1 MLKRLII
8 NDFKANI
15 IITISTSAFMA
26 VTAML
31 LGLAILLFARLY
43 TSIDSLMKK
52 AETPSF
58 LQMHTGDLDEEKLND
73 FTRARSDVE
82 KMQVCTFLNLQNS
95 QISIGGRSFEGNMQ
109 DNGLCCQSESFDYLL
124 DADGAVIEV
133 LPGEVYVPVCY
144 KNEYGIK
151 KTDEMRIGTETL
163 TVAGFM
169 RDSQMN
175 SMMASSKRFLVCESD
190 YERIRSLGSEEYLI
204 EFRLKDGSDVN
215 AFATAYKDSGLPD
228 NGPTITYPLIK
239 TMNAL
244 SDGIMILVILLVSV
258 VVLFISILCIR
269 YIILTQMEKD
279 RREIGM
285 LKAVGISRIDI
296 RNLYMSKYLIL
307 SAIGCLVGIVTAL
320 FIAKPLGEGMREL
333 YGEAENAALVYIL
346 MFIGAILAEVIILLS
361 VRRTLRKTEKE
372 SAVSALCGRDGSGK
386 KKNLWVSVMI
396 VVAAAA
402 FMIIV
407 PQSMKTTLGNPEF
420 VTYMGIGN
428 SQIRMDV
435 RQTEDIDKVTENLA
449 AEIEQDERV
458 DSYSVM
464 QTGSYKVML
473 ENRNSYNLMI
483 ECGDHGRFPVNYI
496 KGSYPKSVNDIAL
509 SILNAEDMGLDVG
522 DMLVVSKDT
531 GNGNSEQYTCTVCGI
546 YSDIT
551 NGGKTAKGCIR
562 DENDRTPIMWSV
574 IYISLKDAEL
584 AGDWVN
590 EYRSRYSSFDE
601 GIKATEISDYLKG
614 VYGQA
619 IENISNAYV
628 VALIL
633 ANFIIIIV
641 VVLLVRLVIWRER
654 KDSSL
659 KKALGL
665 KTSDIRKEYLK
676 KAFLYIIPGIVI
688 GVVFGVIPGQKMT
701 GVLLGS
707 FGARGFQFVINPLL
721 TFVFV
726 PILTITSAVFAAAV
740 SLIEIKR
747 IKSCECLNSGMQ

>member
-8 NDFKANI
+8 NDFKANK

-58 LQMHTGDLDEEKLND
+58 LQMHTGELDEEKLND

-82 KMQVCTFLNLQNS
+82 KMQVCNFLNLQNS

-144 KNEYGIK
+144 KNEYDIK
-151 KTDEMRIGTETL
+151 ISDEMRIGTETL
-163 TVAGFM
+163 TVAGFL

-285 LKAVGISRIDI
+285 LKAVGISRKDI

-496 KGSYPKSVNDIAL
+496 KGSYPKSENDIAL

-522 DMLVVSKDT
+522 
-531 GNGNSEQYTCTVCGI
+531 
-546 YSDIT
+546 
-551 NGGKTAKGCIR
+551 
-562 DENDRTPIMWSV
+562 
-574 IYISLKDAEL
+574 
-584 AGDWVN
+584 
-590 EYRSRYSSFDE
+590 
-601 GIKATEISDYLKG
+601 
-614 VYGQA
+614 
-619 IENISNAYV
+619 
-628 VALIL
+628 
-633 ANFIIIIV
+633 
-641 VVLLVRLVIWRER
+641 
-654 KDSSL
+654 
-659 KKALGL
+659 
-665 KTSDIRKEYLK
+665 
-676 KAFLYIIPGIVI
+676 
-688 GVVFGVIPGQKMT
+688 
-701 GVLLGS
+701 
-707 FGARGFQFVINPLL
+707 
-721 TFVFV
+721 
-726 PILTITSAVFAAAV
+726 
-740 SLIEIKR
+740 
-747 IKSCECLNSGMQ
+747 

>member
-8 NDFKANI
+8 NDFKANK

-58 LQMHTGDLDEEKLND
+58 LQMHTGELDEEKLND

-82 KMQVCTFLNLQNS
+82 KMQVCNFLNLQNS

-124 DADGAVIEV
+124 DADGTVIEV

-144 KNEYGIK
+144 KNEYDIK
-151 KTDEMRIGTETL
+151 ITDEMRIGTETL
-163 TVAGFM
+163 TVAGFL

-175 SMMASSKRFLVCESD
+175 SMMASSKRFLVCGSD

-285 LKAVGISRIDI
+285 LKAVGISRKDI

-464 QTGSYKVML
+464 QTGSYKVTL
-473 ENRNSYNLMI
+473 ANGNSYNLMI

-496 KGSYPKSVNDIAL
+496 KGSYPKSENDIAL

-531 GNGNSEQYTCTVCGI
+531 GNGSSEQYTCTVCGI

-614 VYGQA
+614 VYGQT

-641 VVLLVRLVIWRER
+641 VVLLVRLIIWRER

-707 FGARGFQFVINPLL
+707 FGAQGFQFVINPLL

-726 PILTITSAVFAAAV
+726 PVLTIASAGFAAAL

-747 IKSCECLNSGMQ
+747 IKSCECLNSGTE

>member
-8 NDFKANI
+8 NDFKVNK

-82 KMQVCTFLNLQNS
+82 KMQVCNFLNLQNS

-144 KNEYGIK
+144 KNEYDIK
-151 KTDEMRIGTETL
+151 ITDEMRIGTETL
-163 TVAGFM
+163 TVAGFL

-285 LKAVGISRIDI
+285 LKAVGISRKDI

-333 YGEAENAALVYIL
+333 YGEAENEALVYIL

-372 SAVSALCGRDGSGK
+372 SAVSALCGRDGSRK

-464 QTGSYKVML
+464 QTGSYKVTL
-473 ENRNSYNLMI
+473 ANGNSYNLMI

-496 KGSYPKSVNDIAL
+496 KGSYPKSENDIAL

-614 VYGQA
+614 VYGQT
-619 IENISNAYV
+619 IENISNTYV

-641 VVLLVRLVIWRER
+641 VVLLVRLIIWRER

-707 FGARGFQFVINPLL
+707 FGAQGFQFVINPLL

-726 PILTITSAVFAAAV
+726 PILTIASTGFAAAV

-747 IKSCECLNSGMQ
+747 IKSCECLNSGTE

>member
-8 NDFKANI
+8 NDFKANK
-15 IITISTSAFMA
+15 IITISTSSFMA

-82 KMQVCTFLNLQNS
+82 KMQVCNFLNLQNS

-144 KNEYGIK
+144 KNEYDINI
-151 KTDEMRIGTETL
+151 TDEMRIGTETL
-163 TVAGFM
+163 TVAGFL

-285 LKAVGISRIDI
+285 LKAVGISRKDI

-333 YGEAENAALVYIL
+333 YGEAENEVLVYIL

-372 SAVSALCGRDGSGK
+372 SAVTALCGRDGSGK

-464 QTGSYKVML
+464 QTGSYKVTL
-473 ENRNSYNLMI
+473 ANGNSYNLMI

-496 KGSYPKSVNDIAL
+496 KGSYPKSENDIAL

-590 EYRSRYSSFDE
+590 EYRNRYSSFDE

-614 VYGQA
+614 VYGQT

-641 VVLLVRLVIWRER
+641 VVLLVRLIIWRER

-707 FGARGFQFVINPLL
+707 FGAQGFQFVINPLL

-726 PILTITSAVFAAAV
+726 PILTIASTGFAAAV

-747 IKSCECLNSGMQ
+747 IKSCECLNSGTE

>member
-8 NDFKANI
+8 NDFKANK
-15 IITISTSAFMA
+15 IITISTSSFMA

-82 KMQVCTFLNLQNS
+82 KMQVCNFLNLQNS

-144 KNEYGIK
+144 KNEYDINI
-151 KTDEMRIGTETL
+151 TDEMRIGTETL
-163 TVAGFM
+163 TVAGFL

-285 LKAVGISRIDI
+285 LKAVGISRKDI

-307 SAIGCLVGIVTAL
+307 SAIGCIVGIVTAL

-333 YGEAENAALVYIL
+333 YGEAENEVLVYIL

-372 SAVSALCGRDGSGK
+372 SAVTALCGRDGSGK

-464 QTGSYKVML
+464 QTGSYKVTL
-473 ENRNSYNLMI
+473 ANGNSYNLMI

-496 KGSYPKSVNDIAL
+496 KGSYPKSENDIAL

-590 EYRSRYSSFDE
+590 EYRNRYSSFDE

-614 VYGQA
+614 VYGQT

-641 VVLLVRLVIWRER
+641 VVLLVRLIIWRER

-707 FGARGFQFVINPLL
+707 FGAQGFQFVINPLL

-726 PILTITSAVFAAAV
+726 PILTIASTGFAAAL

-747 IKSCECLNSGMQ
+747 IKSCECLNSGTE